1 MEKEENVYGGISQ
14 AEEIA
19 TAKESVGD
27 QKEDATTAS
36 AALGKFKDV
45 DALLK
50 AYGCLQAEFTRRSQR
65 LKELERAAENPAN
78 GNATG
83 LGAEK
88 LRKNA
93 AARKAEEEKFDE
105 FVSELENS
113 ATSTAQVH
121 EAGPAEQDQVC
132 LEKVCEETGGSAALE
147 ENVSSVEA
155 CRENVELSSH
165 QLYEK
170 ASRDEEVRLKIIG
183 EYLSSIGRAGVPLT
197 FGGGGALT
205 APTRKAKTID
215 EAGNMALRWFQK
227 EIKA

>member
-1 MEKEENVYGGISQ
+1 M
-14 AEEIA
+14 
-19 TAKESVGD
+19 
-27 QKEDATTAS
+27 
-36 AALGKFKDV
+36 

-50 AYGCLQAEFTRRSQR
+50 AYDCLQAEFTRRSQR
-65 LKELERAAENPAN
+65 LKELERAAENSAN
-78 GNATG
+78 GNAAT

-88 LRKNA
+88 LRKRA
-93 AARKAEEEKFDE
+93 AERKAEEEKFDE
-105 FVSELENS
+105 FVSELES
-113 ATSTAQVH
+113 SEASPAQ
-121 EAGPAEQDQVC
+121 EAEPAKQDKVC
-132 LEKVCEETGGSAALE
+132 LEKVCEETGGAAAIQ

-155 CRENVELSSH
+155 RREHVELSSRE
-165 QLYEK
+165 LYEK

-205 APTRKAKTID
+205 APTKKAKTID